1 MFGFSDET
9 YIDVASGNGGG
20 GAVSFRREKYVPK
33 GGPDGGDGGRG
44 GDVVFVVKNNLR
56 TLQHLKLKRVYKAQ
70 NGESGRGARCHGRN
84 GDSVEIPVPP
94 GTIIKDASDG
104 TVLKDFTDDES
115 WVYLAG
121 GRGGK
126 GNWHFRTSRRQ
137 TPRFAQPGMPGAQK
151 RVHVELRI
159 IADIGFV
166 GFPNAG
172 KSSLLNY
179 LTNANSKVADYP
191 FTTKIPHLGVF
202 RYDDRD
208 IILADI
214 PGILEGA
221 SEGAGL
227 GLKFL
232 RHIARTEVLAYLI
245 DVSDNRYKTAF
256 SALKGEL
263 SSYSPELAKK
273 RRVLV
278 LTKTDLPEAADRAAE
293 LAREFPDETV
303 IPISVFSG
311 EGVAQLRRAF
321 RRLLSDEAGKE
332 EREDCE
338 A

>member
-9 YIDVASGNGGG
+9 YIDVASGDGGG

-56 TLQHLKLKRVYKAQ
+56 TLQHLKLRRVYKAQ
-70 NGESGRGARCHGRN
+70 NGESGRGARCHGRD
-84 GDSVEIPVPP
+84 GESVEIPVPP
-94 GTIIKDASDG
+94 GTIIRDASDG

-115 WVYLAG
+115 WVYLTG

-137 TPRFAQPGMPGAQK
+137 TPRFAQPGMSGEQK

-202 RYDDRD
+202 KFDDRD

-221 SEGAGL
+221 SEGTGL

-232 RHIARTEVLAYLI
+232 RHIARTEALAYLI
-245 DVSDNRYKTAF
+245 DASDDRYETAF
-256 SALKGEL
+256 MTLQGEL
-263 SSYSPELAKK
+263 ASYSPELAGK

-278 LTKTDLPEAADRAAE
+278 LTKTDLPEAAERAAE
-293 LAREFPDETV
+293 LARRLPDET
-303 IPISVFSG
+303 ILPISVYSG
-311 EGVAQLRRAF
+311 EGITQLRRAF
-321 RRLLSDEAGKE
+321 RRLLTDMEKE
-332 EREDCE
+332 GEKKDREG
-338 A
+338 